1 MISFSNCTISYDTKI
16 ILTIKSLSIP
26 QGRLLP
32 VIGKNGSGKST
43 LLRAIAGIIPSA
55 GIVSGGRVIY
65 QPQKPYI
72 FNTTCEKNISD
83 AMLKKDREKVKKQ
96 LSLAGLNGFNHIKA
110 VTLSG
115 GESARLALARSLINP
130 ADIYLIDEPFASA
143 DETSALFLAQMLKER
158 CSSIN
163 ATLLMPIHNIAIAE
177 RISADVLLTDA
188 GEVRILPVKEAQL
201 IYRKVILEEIG
212 VC

>member
-1 MISFSNCTISYDTKI
+1 MISFNNCAISYDMKR
-16 ILTIKSLSIP
+16 ILMLNKLSIP
-26 QGRLLP
+26 QGSLLP
-32 VIGKNGSGKST
+32 VIGKNGSGKSA
-43 LLRAIAGIIPSA
+43 LLRAIAGIIPST
-55 GIVSGGRVIY
+55 GIVTRGSIIY

-83 AMLKKDREKVKKQ
+83 VMKIKGRETVKKQ
-96 LSLAGLNGFNHIKA
+96 LALAGLNGFDHIKA
-110 VTLSG
+110 ATLSG
-115 GESARLALARSLINP
+115 GETARLALARTIINQ

-143 DETSALFLAQMLKER
+143 DEASALFLADMLKER

-163 ATLLMPIHNIAIAE
+163 ATLLMPIHNIALAE
-177 RISADVLLTDA
+177 RISTDVLLIDA
-188 GEVRILPVKEAQL
+188 GEARILPVKEAQF

>member
-1 MISFSNCTISYDTKI
+1 MISFNNCTISYDIKR
-16 ILTIKSLSIP
+16 ILTIKNLSIP
-26 QGRLLP
+26 QGSLLP

-43 LLRAIAGIIPSA
+43 LLRAIAGIIPST
-55 GIVSGGRVIY
+55 GIVSGGSIIY

-83 AMLKKDREKVKKQ
+83 AMQIKDMGTVKKQ
-96 LSLAGLNGFNHIKA
+96 LTLAGLNGFGQKKA
-110 VTLSG
+110 ATLSG
-115 GESARLALARSLINP
+115 GESARLALARTLIIP

-143 DETSALFLAQMLKER
+143 DETSALFLAEMLKER
-158 CSSIN
+158 CSGIN
-163 ATLLMPIHNIAIAE
+163 ATLLMPIHNIALAE
-177 RISADVLLTDA
+177 RISTDVLLIDA
-188 GEVRILPVKEAQL
+188 GEARILPVKEAQL

>member
-1 MISFSNCTISYDTKI
+1 MISFNNCAISYDMKR
-16 ILTIKSLSIP
+16 ILTLNKLSIP
-26 QGRLLP
+26 QGSLLP
-32 VIGKNGSGKST
+32 VIGKNGSGKSA
-43 LLRAIAGIIPSA
+43 LLRAIAGIIPST
-55 GIVSGGRVIY
+55 GIVTRGSIIY

-83 AMLKKDREKVKKQ
+83 AMKIKGRETVKKQ
-96 LSLAGLNGFNHIKA
+96 LALAGLNGFDHIKA
-110 VTLSG
+110 ATLSG
-115 GESARLALARSLINP
+115 GETARLALARTIINQ

-143 DETSALFLAQMLKER
+143 DEASALFLADMLKER

-163 ATLLMPIHNIAIAE
+163 ATLLIPIHNIALAE
-177 RISADVLLTDA
+177 RISTDVLLIDA
-188 GEVRILPVKEAQL
+188 GEARILPVKEAQF